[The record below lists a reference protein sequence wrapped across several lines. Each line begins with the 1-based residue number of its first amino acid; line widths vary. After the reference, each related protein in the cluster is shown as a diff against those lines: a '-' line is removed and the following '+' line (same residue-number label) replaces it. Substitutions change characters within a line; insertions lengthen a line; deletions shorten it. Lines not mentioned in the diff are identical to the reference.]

1 MGLTNEEGK
10 AYKFYASHSS
20 FSLAFY
26 GVQSCGILFLKMS
39 RPCSTGAWEGQKGEM
54 SDTRAK
60 GGKLRRVLLV
70 RSDCFFFFFVEA
82 QRGGEEQ
89 GKAGTRLLSSAEP
102 APGETWTLPRGQDIY
117 RIEKTKSHA

>member
-1 MGLTNEEGK
+1 MPPI
-10 AYKFYASHSS
+10 HH

-26 GVQSCGILFLKMS
+26 GVQSCGILFANVAVM
-39 RPCSTGAWEGQKGEM
+39 STGAWEGQKGEV

-60 GGKLRRVLLV
+60 EGKVGASAASPKRL
-70 RSDCFFFFFVEA
+70 FFLFVVA

-102 APGETWTLPRGQDIY
+102 APGETWTLPRGAGHLQNRKDE
-117 RIEKTKSHA
+117 RVMHNLLV